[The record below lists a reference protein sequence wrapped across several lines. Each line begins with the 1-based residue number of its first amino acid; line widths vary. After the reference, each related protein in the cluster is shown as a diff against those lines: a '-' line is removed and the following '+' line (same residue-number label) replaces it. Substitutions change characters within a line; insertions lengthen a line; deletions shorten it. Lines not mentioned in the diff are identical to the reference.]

1 MHSRGEMGIEE
12 VVKLLIFLAILI
24 VLVIL
29 VFVFKEKLFDL
40 GRQLKEFVRFI

>member
-1 MHSRGEMGIEE
+1 MYKKGEMGIEE
-12 VVKLLIFLAILI
+12 VVKFLIFLAILI

-29 VFVFKEKLFDL
+29 AFVFKEKLFDL

>member
-1 MHSRGEMGIEE
+1 MHKGGEMGIEE

-40 GRQLKEFVRFI
+40 GRQLKEVVRFI